1 MEYNSLYFPLQLFE
15 INGSAENITTST
27 SLIGLFDQQDS
38 NSQSQSFIPGSYYN
52 KSDCRLY
59 CFSGHKMY
67 TSPIPV
73 TARSRERSS
82 ESYFLKSEKFSLE
95 SDTVSDFEELKLT
108 SHYVFDEA
116 NNKIKQPKMIISSAV
131 LLPLRKLLL
140 LGTEDGLIRSVV

>member
-1 MEYNSLYFPLQLFE
+1 
-15 INGSAENITTST
+15 
-27 SLIGLFDQQDS
+27 
-38 NSQSQSFIPGSYYN
+38 
-52 KSDCRLY
+52 
-59 CFSGHKMY
+59 MY

-82 ESYFLKSEKFSLE
+82 ESYFLKSEKFSRE
-95 SDTVSDFEELKLT
+95 SDAVSDFGELKLT